1 MRSTEF
7 TLVAP
12 GDGKFVKI
20 IIDETSMRLAGSR
33 FASRLPFMARC
44 LPGVCRGRSG
54 GYAPSQTQLFRSQS
68 RSPYLFS
75 TAMPIDTSNPEGFAD
90 TNAYVVDSEGTIVL
104 HPRYPDVVGTK
115 PWDWAIE
122 PDRARCR
129 EHYIQACMFRKE
141 QEAFEVSIHYADE
154 TYPLRF
160 NLFPL
165 NEGQVLVLYTRVFK
179 GSLTAR
185 ERHVLVL
192 VAGGASPSQI
202 AEALGITASTAR
214 DHIAS
219 LKKKL
224 HIHHA
229 DGFRMAA
236 HHFGLGSDTA
246 HDQTKA

>member
-1 MRSTEF
+1 MPF
-7 TLVAP
+7 
-12 GDGKFVKI
+12 D
-20 IIDETSMRLAGSR
+20 RL
-33 FASRLPFMARC
+33 
-44 LPGVCRGRSG
+44 
-54 GYAPSQTQLFRSQS
+54 
-68 RSPYLFS
+68 
-75 TAMPIDTSNPEGFAD
+75 NPEGFAD
-90 TNAYVVDSEGTIVL
+90 TNAYVVDSDGTIIL

-122 PDRARCR
+122 SDKARCR
-129 EHYIQACMFRKE
+129 EHYVQACMFREE
-141 QEAFEVSIHYADE
+141 QGPFQVSIHYENE

-165 NEGQVLVLYTRVFK
+165 DQGQVLALYTRVFT
-179 GSLTAR
+179 GTLSTR

-192 VAGGASPSQI
+192 VAGGATPAQI
-202 AEALGITASTAR
+202 GKALGITASTAR

-236 HHFGLGSDTA
+236 HHFGIGNPHPA
-246 HDQTKA
+246 GG